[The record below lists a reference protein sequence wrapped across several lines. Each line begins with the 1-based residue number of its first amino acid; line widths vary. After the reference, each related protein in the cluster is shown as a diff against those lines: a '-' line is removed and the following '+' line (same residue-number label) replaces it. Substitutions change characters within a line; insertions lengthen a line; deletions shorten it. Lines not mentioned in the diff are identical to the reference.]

1 MICLRCGKIEEFF
14 GELLKKM
21 REQIE
26 SHFGF
31 EIVLSRTEV
40 GGYCSHCQ
48 ALRAKELS
56 EAVPEPPPAT
66 GRPQHHRSR

>member
-1 MICLRCGKIEEFF
+1 
-14 GELLKKM
+14 LKKM

-26 SHFGF
+26 THFGF

-48 ALRAKELS
+48 VLREKELT
-56 EAVPEPPPAT
+56 EAAEPEPPQAT
-66 GRPQHHRSR
+66 VRARHARSH